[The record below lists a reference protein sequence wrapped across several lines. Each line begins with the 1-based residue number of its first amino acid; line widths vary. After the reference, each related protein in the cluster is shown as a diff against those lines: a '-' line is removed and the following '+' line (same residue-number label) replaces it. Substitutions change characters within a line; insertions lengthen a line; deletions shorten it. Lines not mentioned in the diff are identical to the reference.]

1 MADTVVDTNVF
12 LDLSGVDPV
21 WYGWSSQRV
30 AEAADQGAL
39 VINQVIYSEL
49 AGGYERRE
57 ELDAVLARTGFRRE
71 NLPWDAAF
79 LAGLAFRLYRRRRG
93 VRRTP
98 LPDFYIGAHAAVRNY
113 RLLTRDRGF
122 YASYFPTVPVISPDS
137 RP

>member
-12 LDLSGVDPV
+12 LDLSGEDPV
-21 WYGWSSQRV
+21 WYEWSSKRV

-57 ELDAVLARTGFRRE
+57 DLDAVLVRAGFRRE
-71 NLPWDAAF
+71 NVPWDAAF

-93 VRRTP
+93 ARQTP

-113 RLLTRDRGF
+113 RLLTRDRGY
-122 YASYFPTVPVISPDS
+122 YASYFPTVSVISPES